1 MSTLTVR
8 LPDETALRIKLLAQM
23 RGMSVNKLIEQ
34 MSTQMI
40 TAWDTEMRF
49 RTLASS
55 GNTDKA
61 LAILDRLDGIENSSA
76 RRPK

>member
-8 LPDETALRIKLLAQM
+8 LPDETAMRIKTLAQM
-23 RGMSVNKLIEQ
+23 RGLSVNKLIEQ
-34 MSTQMI
+34 MSTQML

-55 GNTDKA
+55 GNISQA
-61 LAILDRLDGIENSSA
+61 LAVLDRLDGLSCDS
-76 RRPK
+76 K